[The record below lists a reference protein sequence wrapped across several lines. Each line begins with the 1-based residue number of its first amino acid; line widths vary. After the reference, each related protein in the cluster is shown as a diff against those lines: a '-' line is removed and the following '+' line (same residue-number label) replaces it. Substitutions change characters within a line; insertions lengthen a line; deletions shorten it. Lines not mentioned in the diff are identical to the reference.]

1 MATIILPTISTSF
14 IALSAIF
21 VAAGWVSIRKG
32 NREAHQ
38 KRMTVGAV
46 LATLFFI
53 TYVSRTAL
61 LGNTMFGGPQ
71 HVKVYYQTFLFFHIV
86 LATVAAVM
94 GLITLYRAYKK
105 QFVQHK
111 RIGPWT
117 AIIWFA
123 TAVTGVTV
131 YTLLYILYPGGTRE
145 SVLKVIFG
153 W

>member
-1 MATIILPTISTSF
+1 MATFILPTISTSF

-21 VAAGWVSIRKG
+21 VAVGWVSIRKG

-38 KRMTVGAV
+38 KWMTVGSV
-46 LATLFFI
+46 LATLFFL
-53 TYVSRTAL
+53 TYVSRTAFV
-61 LGNTMFGGPQ
+61 GNTKFGGPDD
-71 HVKVYYQTFLFFHIV
+71 VKVYYQIFLVFHIV

-105 QFVQHK
+105 QFDRHK

-117 AIIWFA
+117 AIIWFV
-123 TAVTGVTV
+123 TAITGVTV
-131 YTLLYILYPGGTRE
+131 YVLLYVLYPGGTQD
-145 SVLKVIFG
+145 SVIKVILG

>member
-1 MATIILPTISTSF
+1 MLTILPTISTSF

-21 VAAGWVSIRKG
+21 VAFGWYYIRKG
-32 NREAHQ
+32 NIETHR
-38 KRMTVGAV
+38 KLMTTGAV
-46 LATLFFI
+46 FATLFFI

-61 LGNTMFGGPQ
+61 VGNTMFGGPDNIR
-71 HVKVYYQTFLFFHIV
+71 VIYQTFLIFHIV
-86 LATVAAVM
+86 LATVGGAM

-105 QFVQHK
+105 QIDRHK

-117 AIIWFA
+117 AVIWLA

-131 YTLLYILYPGGTRE
+131 YTLLYVIYPGGTT
-145 SVLKVIFG
+145 SGVLDVIFG